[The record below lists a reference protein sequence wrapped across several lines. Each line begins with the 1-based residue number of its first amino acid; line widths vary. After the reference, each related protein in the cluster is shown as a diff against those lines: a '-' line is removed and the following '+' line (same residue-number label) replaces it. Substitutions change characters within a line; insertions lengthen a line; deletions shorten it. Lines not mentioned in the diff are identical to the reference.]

1 MDHALLS
8 MARTGGRNR
17 AWAET
22 MVNLE
27 ARKLVST
34 ANTLSSFHLQ
44 DSLTRINF
52 VREIQEVV
60 EQQFAAARRAT
71 SNEEY
76 MACIK
81 NLRAETENLE
91 EQGWMLRMKT
101 AKLYAKVEFV
111 RENNKIVGYVISAV
125 KIVVSG
131 LTAITGGIMIAT
143 MPAIGM
149 LAGAI
154 LVMDGIN
161 GVTKE
166 IINLKKNENKS
177 EGFIADGAMEVAN
190 FMGFKPESG
199 LAVYNAISLTASVY
213 SIVGLSR
220 RPETWRLFRHIP
232 ADFYRKI
239 NTMNRPKLTM
249 KIAGYGVKA
258 KVIFDLLSTENN

>member
-1 MDHALLS
+1 MDYALLD

-17 AWAET
+17 AWAEA

-27 ARKLVST
+27 ARKLIST
-34 ANTLSSFHLQ
+34 ANSLSSFHLQ

-52 VREIQEVV
+52 VREIQTVV

-71 SNEEY
+71 SDEEC

-81 NLRAETENLE
+81 NLRAETESPE
-91 EQGWMLRMKT
+91 EQGQMLRMKT
-101 AKLYAKVEFV
+101 AKLYAEVEFV

-125 KIVVSG
+125 KIVAYG
-131 LTAITGGIMIAT
+131 LTAITGSLMIAT

-166 IINLKKNENKS
+166 VINFKSSDNKS
-177 EGFIADGAMEVAN
+177 EGFIADGAMTLAQ

-199 LAVYNAISLTASVY
+199 LAFYNSISLSASVF
-213 SIVGLSR
+213 SIVDQEDQRHGGFFV
-220 RPETWRLFRHIP
+220 TFRQT
-232 ADFYRKI
+232 F
-239 NTMNRPKLTM
+239 
-249 KIAGYGVKA
+249 
-258 KVIFDLLSTENN
+258 TEK